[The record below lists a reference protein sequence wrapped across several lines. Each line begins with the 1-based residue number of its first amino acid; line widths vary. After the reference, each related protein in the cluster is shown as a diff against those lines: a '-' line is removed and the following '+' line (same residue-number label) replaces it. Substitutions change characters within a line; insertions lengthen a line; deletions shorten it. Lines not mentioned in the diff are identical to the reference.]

1 MDTPAEATWRRPGVM
16 DGQQHPG
23 ALVSSVG
30 ILETVHFR
38 VMHVFYLGN
47 VGFGSQPKEVKD
59 TYPPFVYMYFL
70 CMLRFQILDPNA
82 SIFCPL
88 ILKQQDSVQIR
99 QKYFEVHILKKK
111 IKMKRLQFVL

>member
-1 MDTPAEATWRRPGVM
+1 M
-16 DGQQHPG
+16 DGQQHRG
-23 ALVSSVG
+23 ALISSVG

-38 VMHVFYLGN
+38 VMHVFYHLGN